1 MTPRMP
7 RRPLPESYAVKIIA
21 DSIGAHGIRLTTW
34 ALTYPRFVHAELM
47 THRVFSRNAASS
59 RAIPSEK
66 MRRMVAETP
75 ALPVWWGKNQSG
87 MQAREELSDERPP
100 QPPPYYVPG
109 LGWDSMAD
117 IHWPLS
123 PRGEAQRL
131 WLQARDLMLEYS
143 EKLAALGLHK
153 QLCNRLTEPWMP
165 ITVLV
170 SATTFANFFHQRD
183 HKDAQPEIQ
192 VIATEMHYQYLEAKP
207 RKLAVGE
214 WHLPYITDEDYKDP
228 IVAGGRHGSTHSIDV
243 LMQVSVGRC
252 ARVSFL
258 THEGKRD
265 AAKDI
270 ELHDRLAAT
279 ADSEDPGHFS
289 PFEHVAECLPDD
301 FPSGNFKGWRQYRKS
316 FENESGVHVRD
327 ITAPR

>member
-66 MRRMVAETP
+66 MRRLVAETP

-87 MQAREELSDERPP
+87 MQAREELSEEPINADLIGEWARLH
-100 QPPPYYVPG
+100 PPYTQKS
-109 LGWDSMAD
+109 L
-117 IHWPLS
+117 
-123 PRGEAQRL
+123 AQQL
-131 WLQARDLMLEYS
+131 WLEARDTMIRYS
-143 EKLAALGLHK
+143 DELAKLGLHK

-243 LMQVSVGRC
+243 LTQVSVGRC

-265 AAKDI
+265 AAKDV